1 MKICE
6 SNIIKELMQLS
17 GDLDIL
23 SCVRISRLEWI
34 GHVNRM
40 GSKSKVSQI
49 FKNNPQGSRLRGQP
63 KTDGGTV

>member
-40 GSKSKVSQI
+40 DSKSKVSQI